1 MTNIEI
7 RTVREQLRH
16 EIFIG
21 LNKIEDLVA
30 ETLDR
35 IVAEAIVW
43 GADQQQDFYVD
54 HLAAK
59 TADEIG
65 HELDRMTE
73 KVLRILPIVETDK
86 RVP

>member
-1 MTNIEI
+1 MTDIEV
-7 RTVREQLRH
+7 RTVREQLRY
-16 EIFIG
+16 EIFTS

-35 IVAEAIVW
+35 IVDEAVVW
-43 GADQQQDFYVD
+43 GADNQHDFYID

-65 HELDRMTE
+65 HELDRMAE
-73 KVLRILPIVETDK
+73 KALRILPIVE
-86 RVP
+86 VG